1 MFGFHCSSFEQ
12 KQVFIPGQKPRRLR
26 RKMSTETYRHALTT
40 AFKSWHN
47 LAVGAIL
54 LALNVFL
61 TNNATGFINSNQT
74 ALQGWAT
81 LIIAGYAFIAAIYLG
96 ASPLS
101 ENSTLTESF
110 PGIFDHF
117 RAFIVGGI
125 FYAGGFFL
133 LNVQAPALATIEQML
148 PQAIA
153 LIVGGALL
161 LVAVLIAVAA
171 AFVRPRK

>member
-1 MFGFHCSSFEQ
+1 MFLDPARAVPMFE
-12 KQVFIPGQKPRRLR
+12 K
-26 RKMSTETYRHALTT
+26 KMSTETYRHALST
-40 AFKSWHN
+40 AFKSWHT

-61 TNNATGFINSNQT
+61 TALAKPIINTSAT

-101 ENSTLTESF
+101 ENSTLTEAF
-110 PGIFDHF
+110 PGVFDHF
-117 RAFIVGGI
+117 KAFIVGGL
-125 FYAGGFFL
+125 FYAVGYFL
-133 LNVQAPALATIEQML
+133 LTNPVTSLQTNDQMV
-148 PQAIA
+148 PGVAA
-153 LIVGGALL
+153 LIVGGAFQLL
-161 LVAVLIAVAA
+161 AVLIGVAA

>member
-1 MFGFHCSSFEQ
+1 MFSYPARGRADFEE
-12 KQVFIPGQKPRRLR
+12 
-26 RKMSTETYRHALTT
+26 KMSTETYRHALTT

-61 TNNATGFINSNQT
+61 TTNARGLINVNQT

-81 LIIAGYAFIAAIYLG
+81 LIIAGYAFIAAIFLG

-117 RAFIVGGI
+117 KAFIVGGI
-125 FYAGGFFL
+125 FYAGGYFL
-133 LNVQAPALATIEQML
+133 LNVQAPALATPEQML

-153 LIVGGALL
+153 LILGGALT
-161 LVAVLIAVAA
+161 LVSVLIAVAA